1 MCVGHIDCV
10 CVWGTVGLCGV
21 MGLCVWGTV
30 CVCGERRPIALCGER
45 RPIARVCVWGG
56 HIECVCVCGERRP
69 IALCGAQCVCVG
81 SGAP

>member
-1 MCVGHIDCV
+1 M
-10 CVWGTVGLCGV
+10 
-21 MGLCVWGTV
+21 
-30 CVCGERRPIALCGER
+30 CGERRPIALCGER